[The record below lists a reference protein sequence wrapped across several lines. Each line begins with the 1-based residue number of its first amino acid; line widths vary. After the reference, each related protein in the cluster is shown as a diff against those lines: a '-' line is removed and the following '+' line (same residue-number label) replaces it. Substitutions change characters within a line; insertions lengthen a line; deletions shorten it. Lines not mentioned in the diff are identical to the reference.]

1 MFLTM
6 HTRRIPMLLAAAMLA
21 PDASADL
28 RPQGMFV
35 QAGAGED
42 SARALSV
49 GAVWPWSWQRQ
60 VRGGRLEGITEA
72 YVSRWSVKD
81 NGGRAGFTHFGVV
94 PLLRYRFDEGRS
106 PWFVEAGVGL
116 TYMDRTYRTSEKQ
129 FSTRFNFA
137 DVLGA
142 GRNFGDRQR
151 QEVSLRLTHFSNG
164 GLKHPNPGMNLVRLR
179 YGVMF

>member
-1 MFLTM
+1 MFLTTP
-6 HTRRIPMLLAAAMLA
+6 TRRILTLLAGAMLA
-21 PDASADL
+21 GSASAEL

-42 SARALSV
+42 SARALSF

-72 YVSRWSVKD
+72 YVSRWNVKD

-94 PLLRYRFDEGRS
+94 PLLRYRFEEGRS
-106 PWFVEAGVGL
+106 PWFIEAGVGL

-129 FSTRFNFA
+129 FSTHFNFA

-142 GRNFGDRQR
+142 GRNFGEGRR

-164 GLKHPNPGMNLVRLR
+164 GLRHPNPGMNLVRLR

>member
-6 HTRRIPMLLAAAMLA
+6 HTRRILMLLAAAALA

-35 QAGAGED
+35 QTGAGED

-81 NGGRAGFTHFGVV
+81 NGGRSGFTQVGVV
-94 PLLRYRFDEGRS
+94 PLLRYRFGEGRS
-106 PWFVEAGVGL
+106 PWFVEAGIGL
-116 TYMDRTYRTSEKQ
+116 TYMHRIYRTSEKQ
-129 FSTRFNFA
+129 FSTHFNFA

-142 GRNFGDRQR
+142 GRNLGEGQR

-164 GLKHPNPGMNLVRLR
+164 GLKEPNPGMNLVQVR
-179 YGVMF
+179 YGVVF

>member
-6 HTRRIPMLLAAAMLA
+6 HTRRITMLLAAALLA
-21 PDASADL
+21 TGARADL

-81 NGGRAGFTHFGVV
+81 GGRRAGFTHVGVV
-94 PLLRYRFDEGRS
+94 PLLRYRFEKGRS
-106 PWFVEAGVGL
+106 PWFVEAGIGL

-129 FSTRFNFA
+129 FSTHFNFA

-142 GRNFGDRQR
+142 GRNFGEGQR

>member
-1 MFLTM
+1 MVPTM
-6 HTRRIPMLLAAAMLA
+6 HTTRVPMLLAGLLLA
-21 PDASADL
+21 FDAGADL
-28 RPQGMFV
+28 LPRGMFV

-81 NGGRAGFTHFGVV
+81 NGGRTGFTHVGVV
-94 PLLRYRFDEGRS
+94 PMLRYRFDEGRS
-106 PWFVEAGVGL
+106 RWFVEGGIGL
-116 TYMDRTYRTSEKQ
+116 TYMDRTYRTSDKQ
-129 FSTRFNFA
+129 FSTRYNFA

-142 GRNFGDRQR
+142 GRNFGAGQR
-151 QEVSLRLTHFSNG
+151 HEVSVRLTHFSNG

>member
-6 HTRRIPMLLAAAMLA
+6 HTRRITMLLAAALLA
-21 PDASADL
+21 TGARADL

-49 GAVWPWSWQRQ
+49 GALWPWSWQRQ

-81 NGGRAGFTHFGVV
+81 GGRRAGFTHVGVV
-94 PLLRYRFDEGRS
+94 PLLRYRFEKGRS
-106 PWFVEAGVGL
+106 PWFVEAGIGL

-129 FSTRFNFA
+129 FSTHFNFA

-142 GRNFGDRQR
+142 GRNFGEGQR

>member
-1 MFLTM
+1 MFLTKP
-6 HTRRIPMLLAAAMLA
+6 TPPILMLLAGAMLA
-21 PDASADL
+21 PGASADL

-42 SARALSV
+42 AARALSV

-72 YVSRWSVKD
+72 YVSRWSAKD
-81 NGGRAGFTHFGVV
+81 NGGRTGFTQVGVV
-94 PLLRYRFDEGRS
+94 PLLRYRFGEGRS
-106 PWFVEAGVGL
+106 PWFVEAGIGL
-116 TYMDRTYRTSEKQ
+116 TYMHRIYRTSEKQ
-129 FSTRFNFA
+129 FSTRLNFA

-142 GRNFGDRQR
+142 GRNFGEGQR

-164 GLKHPNPGMNLVRLR
+164 GVKEPNPGMNLVQLR
-179 YGVMF
+179 YGVTF

>member
-6 HTRRIPMLLAAAMLA
+6 HKRHLPMLLAGAMLA
-21 PDASADL
+21 VDASADL

-35 QAGAGED
+35 QAGAGDD

-49 GAVWPWSWQRQ
+49 GAVWPWSWQCQ

-94 PLLRYRFDEGRS
+94 PVLRYRFDQGRS
-106 PWFVEAGVGL
+106 PWFIEGGIGL
-116 TYMDRTYRTSEKQ
+116 TYMDRIYRAGDKQ

-137 DVLGA
+137 DALGA
-142 GRNFGDRQR
+142 GRNFGEGQR
-151 QEVSLRLTHFSNG
+151 QEMSVRLTHFSNG
-164 GLKHPNPGMNLVRLR
+164 GFRHPNPGMNLVRLR
-179 YGVMF
+179 YGTLF

>member
-1 MFLTM
+1 MLPTM
-6 HTRRIPMLLAAAMLA
+6 HTRHLPILLAGAMLA
-21 PDASADL
+21 PGASADL

-60 VRGGRLEGITEA
+60 VRGSRLEGITEA
-72 YVSRWSVKD
+72 YVARWSVKD
-81 NGGRAGFTHFGVV
+81 SGGRAGFTHFGVV
-94 PLLRYRFDEGRS
+94 PLLRLRFSEGRS
-106 PWFVEAGVGL
+106 PWFIEGGIGI
-116 TYMDRTYRTSEKQ
+116 TYMDRVYRTSDSQ
-129 FSTRFNFA
+129 FSTQYNFS

-142 GRNFGDRQR
+142 GRNFGAGQR
-151 QEVSLRLTHFSNG
+151 HEVSVRLTHFSNG
-164 GLKHPNPGMNLVRLR
+164 GLKEPNPGMNLVRLR